1 MMAFLLSY
9 LAAGLVLRH
18 NGRTRAPRMC
28 HSEPPVATFEEQF
41 GDRLPEWLVERAA
54 AVGYTRPT
62 SVQQETLETVLEG
75 HDVIVQAKTGSGKT
89 LAYLLPL
96 LAGLRATSTV
106 QALVLLPTRE
116 LASQVA
122 RAARQLAAGSPE
134 RLLVMALLDGS
145 GAKRQ
150 RKWLVAQPPQVVV
163 GNVQQV
169 DSVLRAGLLKLGG
182 LRMLVVDEVDECLA
196 TADTRAMLNDMLST
210 QLRVPSAPS
219 ASGGGG
225 GGGPP
230 QRQTLFVSATVPQRN
245 HFASQ
250 CLQKGWC
257 RSTPRLLHVE
267 PAQPL
272 PAQLSHAYAV
282 CVDAKRMA
290 ALRVLIRD
298 QAAEDAAAEEEGGE
312 TVVQA
317 AGGLHIT
324 AEPPAAATI
333 IFVKEGRPLEKM
345 AEALAGVVEE
355 APPAMLSSEQHL
367 AARAAAV
374 RSLRDG
380 SRRLLIATYGEA
392 ARGIDIPHCSRV
404 FLFDLPKTADAY
416 THAAGR
422 CGRMGRPGRVTTI
435 CTEQELFVLQRIVN
449 SLNLDI
455 EDARRR
461 RPASRRARPRGGG
474 GGGGGGGRRERA
486 AETVTDVEVDAV
498 G

>member
-1 MMAFLLSY
+1 MTAVFIASC
-9 LAAGLVLRH
+9 LATGLVLRH
-18 NGRTRAPRMC
+18 GGRALPPPRMC
-28 HSEPPVATFEEQF
+28 QAEHPVATFEEQF

-54 AVGYTRPT
+54 AVGYTTPT
-62 SVQQETLETVLEG
+62 AVQQETLETVLDG
-75 HDVIVQAKTGSGKT
+75 QDAIVQAKTGSGKT

-150 RKWLVAQPPQVVV
+150 RKWIVAQPPQVVV
-163 GNVQQV
+163 GNVQQI

-196 TADTRAMLNDMLST
+196 SADTRAMLHDMLST

-219 ASGGGG
+219 AASGGG

-250 CLQKGWC
+250 CLQRGWC

-267 PAQPL
+267 PTQPL
-272 PAQLSHAYAV
+272 PPQLSHAYAV

-290 ALRVLIRD
+290 ALRVLIRE
-298 QAAEDAAAEEEGGE
+298 QVASDAAGEGEGE
-312 TVVQA
+312 
-317 AGGLHIT
+317 AGE
-324 AEPPAAATI
+324 APAAATI
-333 IFVKEGRPLEKM
+333 VFVKEGRPLEKM

-355 APPAMLSSEQHL
+355 APAAMLSAEQHL

-380 SRRLLIATYGEA
+380 SRRLLLATYGEA
-392 ARGIDIPHCSRV
+392 ARGIDIPHCSNV

-435 CTEQELFVLQRIVN
+435 CTEKELFVLQRIVN

-461 RPASRRARPRGGG
+461 PTRRRRARTRDGGG
-474 GGGGGGGRRERA
+474 GGGGGSGGGRRERA
-486 AETVTDVEVDAV
+486 AAGVEVDAV
-498 G
+498 